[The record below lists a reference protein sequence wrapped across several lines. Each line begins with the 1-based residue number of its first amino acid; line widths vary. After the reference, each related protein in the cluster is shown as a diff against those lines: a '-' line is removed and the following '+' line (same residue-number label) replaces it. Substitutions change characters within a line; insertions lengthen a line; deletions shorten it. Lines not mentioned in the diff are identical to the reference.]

1 VLLKILQGQL
11 NTPSIQGNN
20 NHFLVTSPQE
30 NKHCGWCS
38 HSCYTQSTVVN
49 YVSLQFTLQ
58 LSCSPRFHMM
68 HGRRELASRSQH
80 HGTMRLHLFFLKK
93 KNGNDWLQLIFM
105 SWKSRAAPEREPG
118 KDAPLNQI
126 NPQSPHSSRGNDS
139 QFLFSFHTRT
149 EYWLDCKLH
158 RRIAIAYITP
168 LSHTNK
174 RNFSVF
180 QKERCCGIC
189 ESPWAIQ

>member
-1 VLLKILQGQL
+1 MWVYNLHYSWAAPRDSTWCMVGGSWLVEV
-11 NTPSIQGNN
+11 NTMAPCGY
-20 NHFLVTSPQE
+20 TS
-30 NKHCGWCS
+30 
-38 HSCYTQSTVVN
+38 
-49 YVSLQFTLQ
+49 
-58 LSCSPRFHMM
+58 
-68 HGRRELASRSQH
+68 
-80 HGTMRLHLFFLKK
+80 FFFKK

-158 RRIAIAYITP
+158 RRIAIAYTTP